1 MISFDLPK
9 ELIAQEPARPRDS
22 AKLLVYDRVSK
33 TITDSVFSELDMYL
47 HPETTLVLNNSK
59 VENCRWLFAKPST
72 PASLPK
78 GEALRTASF
87 SRISSSASGE
97 PRVAVPEVRLAGE
110 SQRFTETA
118 SSVDGLGA
126 RDIEIFVLEKLDQYT
141 VRALVRPGK
150 KFKLGATTELTD
162 WLMAETT
169 AIDDEGIRTIRLN
182 VMHDDERLRVIEHV
196 PLPPYIAQ
204 NDTLAAEYQTVYA
217 KPLGSKAAPTAGLHF
232 TDELLDA
239 VRANHAVEEV
249 TLHVGL
255 GTFAGLTDENFK
267 TGKLHEEWY
276 EVDSSVAEKITQ
288 ASHVTAVGTTTVR
301 TLESYTTSGDLMSAT
316 SIFIQPGYEFQRVNS
331 LITNFHLP
339 GTSLL
344 LLVEALVGSEA
355 ELQRIYDHAIQQKY
369 RFYSFGDAMLIL

>member
-1 MISFDLPK
+1 MIDFDLPK

-22 AKLLVYDRVSK
+22 AKLLVYDRATK
-33 TITDSVFSELDMYL
+33 MITDTVFSELNTYL

-59 VENCRWLFAKPST
+59 VENCRWLFDEGK
-72 PASLPK
+72 
-78 GEALRTASF
+78 
-87 SRISSSASGE
+87 
-97 PRVAVPEVRLAGE
+97 
-110 SQRFTETA
+110 TEM
-118 SSVDGLGA
+118 
-126 RDIEIFVLEKLDQYT
+126 FVLEKLDQHT

-150 KFKLGATTELTD
+150 RFKLGATTELTD
-162 WLMAETT
+162 WLSAETT
-169 AIDDEGIRTIRLN
+169 AIDDDGIRTIRLN
-182 VMHDDERLRVIEHV
+182 VMHDDERLRAIEHV

-232 TDELLDA
+232 TDKLLDEVKA
-239 VRANHAVEEV
+239 KHVVEEV

-267 TGKLHEEWY
+267 TGRLHEEWY
-276 EVDSSVAEKITQ
+276 EVDSKVAERIAQ
-288 ASHVTAVGTTTVR
+288 ATHVTAVGTTTVR
-301 TLESYTTSGDLMSAT
+301 TLESYTASGDLMSAT

-344 LLVEALVGSEA
+344 LLVEALVGSEF
-355 ELQRIYDHAIQQKY
+355 ELQRIYDHAIAEKY